1 MGRGPAKSLCILIAE
16 PEARASERL
25 NIFRDS
31 TDGFEIARADLRM
44 RGQGDF
50 FGSQQHGRDPVLRFS
65 DLIADEDL
73 LVLAQDTAR
82 QIISVDPDL
91 EHTDHKRLS
100 ELIES
105 RYQDRLAMFGVG

>member
-1 MGRGPAKSLCILIAE
+1 
-16 PEARASERL
+16 
-25 NIFRDS
+25 
-31 TDGFEIARADLRM
+31 M

-50 FGSQQHGRDPVLRFS
+50 FGSQQHGRDPILRFS

-73 LVLAQDTAR
+73 LVLAQETAR
-82 QIISVDPDL
+82 KIISVDPDL
-91 EHTDHKRLS
+91 GHIDHKRLS